1 MRQKPIDARWVHR
14 FLYKWQWAYQA
25 SNTKGAYLPDD
36 CEEMQE
42 TRQAHRMKQCAKP
55 SKLRRSA
62 ARSEFV
68 VGGRV
73 GVTAVTS
80 TWADGTMGPLGV
92 CVASGSL
99 PLAWIQQMNSDYRGF
114 VYIFESGT
122 ETHFMNAETT
132 MLYLTE
138 LIGPVPWP
146 SLRGI

>member
-1 MRQKPIDARWVHR
+1 M
-14 FLYKWQWAYQA
+14 
-25 SNTKGAYLPDD
+25 
-36 CEEMQE
+36 
-42 TRQAHRMKQCAKP
+42 
-55 SKLRRSA
+55 
-62 ARSEFV
+62 
-68 VGGRV
+68 